1 MVNIREHCA
10 WVHSAYP
17 QAATRKAMELVRGGI
32 NRVRKMDPV
41 HKQSLNPARRALII
55 GGGVAGMTAALSIA
69 DSGFEVVLVERSGE
83 LGGNLR
89 HVYYVAEGQ
98 NPQRLLR
105 DLINRVRGHEHI
117 TVFTRS
123 QVIEHTGSVGKFQSI
138 IRTRSLSYDQ
148 AVDTCVEH
156 GVTIVATG
164 GEEWRGEVYL
174 LGRSKLVV
182 TETELEDRLAHQ
194 PETIA
199 EMNHVVMIQCVRSP
213 NGPDYCSRICCTS
226 TMKNAIRLK
235 LLNPNCQV
243 TVLYKDIITYG
254 FREQYYTEARRR
266 GVVFIRYDASSKP
279 SVEEVAGQLQITVK
293 EPVLRQMMT
302 LEADL
307 LALNMAI
314 VPSTGTTNLARTLNL
329 PLSSE
334 GFFLEAH
341 LKMRPMD
348 FMQEGVFVAGMAHY
362 PKFIEETI
370 AHAQATAGRA
380 LTILT
385 KQPLYIGGSVAV
397 VDQAKCVGCLTCVRS
412 CPFGIPQIQPEQA
425 GVGQIM
431 GAAYI
436 DPALCQGCGT
446 CTGECP
452 AKAIQLM
459 AFTDEQILAQGVGA
473 WAVA

>member
-1 MVNIREHCA
+1 
-10 WVHSAYP
+10 
-17 QAATRKAMELVRGGI
+17 
-32 NRVRKMDPV
+32 
-41 HKQSLNPARRALII
+41 
-55 GGGVAGMTAALSIA
+55 
-69 DSGFEVVLVERSGE
+69 
-83 LGGNLR
+83 
-89 HVYYVAEGQ
+89 
-98 NPQRLLR
+98 
-105 DLINRVRGHEHI
+105 
-117 TVFTRS
+117 
-123 QVIEHTGSVGKFQSI
+123 
-138 IRTRSLSYDQ
+138 
-148 AVDTCVEH
+148 
-156 GVTIVATG
+156 
-164 GEEWRGEVYL
+164 
-174 LGRSKLVV
+174 
-182 TETELEDRLAHQ
+182 
-194 PETIA
+194 
-199 EMNHVVMIQCVRSP
+199 
-213 NGPDYCSRICCTS
+213 
-226 TMKNAIRLK
+226 MKNAIRLK
-235 LLNPNCQV
+235 LLNPACQV

-266 GVVFIRYDASSKP
+266 GVIFIRYDASSRP
-279 SVEEVAGQLQITVK
+279 IVEQVNGHLQVTVQ
-293 EPVLRQMMT
+293 EPVLRQAMT

-314 VPSTGTTNLARTLNL
+314 VPSTGTAQLARTLNL

-334 GFFLEAH
+334 GFFMEAH

-380 LTILT
+380 ITILT

-412 CPFGIPQIQPEQA
+412 CPFGIPQIQPEQT

-431 GAAYI
+431 GAAYV

-459 AFTDEQILAQGVGA
+459 AYTDEQILAQGVGA
-473 WAVA
+473 WAVV